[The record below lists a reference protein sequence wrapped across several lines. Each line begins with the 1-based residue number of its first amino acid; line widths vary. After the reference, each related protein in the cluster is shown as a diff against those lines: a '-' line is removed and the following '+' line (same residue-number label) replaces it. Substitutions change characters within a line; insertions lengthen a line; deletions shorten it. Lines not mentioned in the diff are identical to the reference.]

1 MKKVTTFVLLIFVLV
16 LAACGSDEPEETAVS
31 ATEAPAVEEVATE
44 VPVATEAPAVEEA
57 ATEAPAVE
65 EPALLI
71 DPELVGKTWAWERRD
86 SNGNASD
93 PINVPN
99 SENYTLVFGEDGT
112 FAAKMDCNNAA
123 GDYTS
128 SGIGNIMMTLG
139 PSTMAFCGEE
149 SLDTMMS
156 QTFGPAQNYTIE
168 GDGSILKFI
177 WVAGGPIDYY
187 RNVTTVELDPP
198 AEGAATGTVTAAD
211 GVFLRTGPGTDYPY
225 IGAAAFGASGEIIGV
240 SQDGL
245 WYLVDAPSLP
255 EGEVWVVAEF
265 VEATNTEN
273 IPVVASSA
281 LEASLTNI
289 PWTWVSTTNP
299 ATGEQKI
306 ENHANYIV
314 LFNDDGTANIKVD
327 CNNSL
332 ADYTTDGS
340 NITITPGPSTM
351 VACENPELD
360 TMFLTQLSSA
370 AIYFIEG
377 GNLYLDLPMD
387 SGTMRFI
394 PEGVITPPTEDTPA
408 GEADS
413 SALYLASYG
422 AVGTPQPLIE
432 GSQITAHFAGD
443 QISGNASCN
452 NYSGTMAPVND
463 YFNVTGIVTTRQ
475 FCDGL
480 MDQEN
485 AYLAAL
491 GAITGYQWTE
501 QLIGS
506 DTVVT
511 SGEIFYTMPDGAAGV
526 LNYTS
531 SQ

>member
-1 MKKVTTFVLLIFVLV
+1 MKKVTALLLLVVVLM
-16 LAACGSDEPEETAVS
+16 LAACGSDESEPTAV
-31 ATEAPAVEEVATE
+31 P
-44 VPVATEAPAVEEA
+44 ATEAPAVEEA
-57 ATEAPAVE
+57 ATEAPTVEEAATEVPVVE
-65 EPALLI
+65 EPELVV

-86 SNGNASD
+86 PNGNASD
-93 PINVPN
+93 PISVSNP
-99 SENYTLVFGEDGT
+99 ENYTLVFSEDGT
-112 FAAKMDCNNAA
+112 FAAKMDCNNAN
-123 GDYTS
+123 GEYTS
-128 SGIGNIMMTLG
+128 RGVGSIMMTLG
-139 PSTMAFCGEE
+139 PSTMASCGEE

-156 QTFGPAQNYTIE
+156 QMFGPAQSYTIE
-168 GDGSILKFI
+168 GNGTVLKFA
-177 WVAGGPIDYY
+177 WAAGGPIDYY
-187 RNVTTVELDPP
+187 RNVTTVELDAP
-198 AEGAATGTVTAAD
+198 AEGAATGTVTAPD
-211 GVFLRTGPGTDYPY
+211 GVFLRTGPGTNYPY
-225 IGAAAFGASGEIIGV
+225 VGAAPFGASGEIIGV

-265 VEATNTEN
+265 VETTGAEN
-273 IPVVASSA
+273 LPVVTAPA

-289 PWTWVSTTNP
+289 PWAWVSTTNP
-299 ATGEQKI
+299 ATGEQVV
-306 ENHANYIV
+306 ENHTNYIV
-314 LFNDDGTANIKVD
+314 LFNDDGTANIKID

-332 ADYTTDGS
+332 ATYTTDGS
-340 NITITPGPSTM
+340 NISIVPGPSTM
-351 VACENPELD
+351 AACQNPELD
-360 TMFLTQLSSA
+360 TMFLTQVSSA

-394 PEGVITPPTEDTPA
+394 PEGVTVPPTEDTPA
-408 GEADS
+408 GEADGS
-413 SALYLASYG
+413 VLYLTSFGAAS
-422 AVGTPQPLIE
+422 APQPLIQ

-452 NYSGTMAPVND
+452 NYSGTMVPVND
-463 YFNVTGIVTTRQ
+463 YFNVTNIVTTRQ

-491 GAITGYQWTE
+491 GAITGYEWAE
-501 QLIGS
+501 ELVGS

-511 SGEIFYTMPDGAAGV
+511 SGRIFYTMPDGAAGV